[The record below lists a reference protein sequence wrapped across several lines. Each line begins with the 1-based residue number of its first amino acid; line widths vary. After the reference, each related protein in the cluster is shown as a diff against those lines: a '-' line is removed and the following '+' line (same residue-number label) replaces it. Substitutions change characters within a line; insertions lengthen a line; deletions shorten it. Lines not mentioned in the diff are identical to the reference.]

1 MGSGR
6 FALGWGGLERKGG
19 PRGKADVF
27 FLLEAHALWGIGEAS
42 VENASLEGF
51 GGVVIGRE
59 GGRA

>member
-6 FALGWGGLERKGG
+6 FVLEWGGLERKGG

-42 VENASLEGF
+42 GENASLEGF
-51 GGVVIGRE
+51 GGVVIR
-59 GGRA
+59 